1 MNNASKKSN
10 TKVLVRLMTCTGG
23 EFLDV
28 RLEEDGYQG
37 SHNVFG
43 TVKFHDIVKVENELV
58 EM

>member
-1 MNNASKKSN
+1 M
-10 TKVLVRLMTCTGG
+10 KVLVRLMTCTGG